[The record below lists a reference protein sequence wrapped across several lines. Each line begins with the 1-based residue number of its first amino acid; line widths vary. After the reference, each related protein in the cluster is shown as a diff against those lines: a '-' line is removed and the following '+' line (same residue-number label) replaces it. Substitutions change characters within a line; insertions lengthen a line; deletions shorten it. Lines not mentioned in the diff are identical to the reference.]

1 MTYDKDFIL
10 ALAHGDN
17 GANEQ
22 LAKLPTSTRM
32 GIAIEVDKIRQEQ
45 NIVPQNA
52 GFRIY
57 EEKPQ
62 QDRDEAVA
70 ESIKRMLEQ
79 KRQAEE
85 ESRKRHEEHVKKQVE
100 YAIERSRLGLPAH
113 KNLNRLG

>member
-10 ALAHGDN
+10 ALAHGDS
-17 GANEQ
+17 GANAQ
-22 LAKLPTSTRM
+22 LAKLPTSM
-32 GIAIEVDKIRQEQ
+32 KMSIAIEVDKIRQAQ

-52 GFRIY
+52 GFRIF

-62 QDRDEAVA
+62 QDRDEAIA

-85 ESRKRHEEHVKKQVE
+85 ESRQRHEAFVKQQVE
-100 YAIERSRLGLPAH
+100 RAIERSRLGLPAH
-113 KNLNRLG
+113 KNMNRLG

>member
-10 ALAHGDN
+10 ALAHGDS
-17 GANEQ
+17 GANAQ
-22 LAKLPTSTRM
+22 LAKLPTSM
-32 GIAIEVDKIRQEQ
+32 KMSIAIEVDKIRQEQ

-85 ESRKRHEEHVKKQVE
+85 ESRKRHEAYVKKQVE
-100 YAIERSRLGLPAH
+100 YAIERSRLGLPSH